1 MIHSLNKK
9 HWYIREPIG
18 RQQWTIL
25 VGRNVLVGSVKEMN
39 ELGFYGL
46 DSSSGQDIFSR
57 CNYTKEELSSF
68 GNFYP
73 ANSIVSQSSMKF
85 DQPKPK
91 RKPKKKEMD
100 VKYSLHKSIMDIQG
114 CLYDVIETGNISI
127 LRRLVD
133 NDLATA
139 YVMAKEL
146 ETHGYEAFQ
155 SLIEEYSMGDKE

>member
-1 MIHSLNKK
+1 
-9 HWYIREPIG
+9 
-18 RQQWTIL
+18 
-25 VGRNVLVGSVKEMN
+25 
-39 ELGFYGL
+39 
-46 DSSSGQDIFSR
+46 
-57 CNYTKEELSSF
+57 
-68 GNFYP
+68 
-73 ANSIVSQSSMKF
+73 MKF